1 MLVMVISSM
10 KPPFTDILVPV
21 DVLGPFVSFSAA
33 MIIRFIPIT
42 NKINEILQTVV
53 IPLSSLCH
61 SVVKHPIVNLRDIMS
76 N

>member
-1 MLVMVISSM
+1 MVISSM

-42 NKINEILQTVV
+42 NKINEMLQPVV

-61 SVVKHPIVNLRDIMS
+61 SVVKHPIENLRDIMS